1 MTVLVPGLM
10 EGECYV
16 STSWRVALIMR
27 CSWSQEAVDKG
38 SSQVI
43 TTEPQHTIP
52 YRYKHMIISGEVIY

>member
-16 STSWRVALIMR
+16 STSWRLAIIMR
-27 CSWSQEAVDKG
+27 RRWSQEAVEKG
-38 SSQVI
+38 SFQ
-43 TTEPQHTIP
+43 EPQHTVP